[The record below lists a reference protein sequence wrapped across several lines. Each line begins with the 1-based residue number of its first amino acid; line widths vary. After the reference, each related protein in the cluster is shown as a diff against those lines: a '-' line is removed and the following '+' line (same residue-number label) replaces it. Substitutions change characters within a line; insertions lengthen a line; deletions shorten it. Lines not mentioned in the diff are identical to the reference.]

1 MSLIHHQPGR
11 KQTLHPAPT
20 PPSLLSLYPAKQV
33 FGLGLR
39 PSRSN
44 IMTYTSTNRKSCL
57 LAKWILISP
66 FVLVS
71 RQLLRVQVAS
81 TALVPLLR
89 ACSADTCLVKPR
101 LRRSAFVTEDL
112 KRYTSKRYKLITD
125 DLEETVPRTCL
136 STTFTRRSIIANT
149 PRSGIS
155 STDVQITP

>member
-101 LRRSAFVTEDL
+101 LRRSASVTEDL

-136 STTFTRRSIIANT
+136 STTSPEDLSSPT
-149 PRSGIS
+149 PRAVGS
-155 STDVQITP
+155 VRRMCR